1 MNVNTGRGRF
11 ALLWFIGLTYLMLG
25 STAAHAQ
32 RTENV
37 CPANPVQPRPASFAP
52 GGLILTTFDRASLW
66 ILDVERGAR
75 YPLPESRPCGP
86 NCHLSPDARWF
97 AYPVPP
103 DDPPED
109 EVNSLKIPRP
119 MFMKMRLD
127 GSQATLIAR
136 DATDVFWWSDDTLI
150 VWEGN
155 NAYLQADEALDP
167 TQTNTPERTTLDAR
181 GVISVQPGGSWAL
194 VSQYVGEQSSDEAF
208 DRALVNLDVR
218 ALSPEAALSVLLGA
232 DVPYYN
238 SAGWSPDGHWLA
250 YVGALTVDDAPA
262 AEIFTIQPGHTAP
275 TQRTNF
281 SEGGHLMRIGGQT
294 ATGGLSWSPDST
306 RVAFWAMPR
315 GEDDPVN
322 EAGDAV
328 LHVLDVI
335 SGELRIYCGYSTPDH
350 LPNPPRLVWSPDS
363 THVAFGGNLPDDV
376 RGVVLLALNVEEG
389 IFIELSAGLYPAL
402 GSADVI
408 AWGLRP

>member
-1 MNVNTGRGRF
+1 MKTGRGRS
-11 ALLWFIGLTYLMLG
+11 ALLWFILLMVLMLG
-25 STAAHAQ
+25 GVSAHAQ
-32 RTENV
+32 HVQNV
-37 CPANPVQPRPASFAP
+37 CPTNPVQPRPASFAS

-75 YPLPESRPCGP
+75 YPLPGSRPCGP
-86 NCHLSPDARWF
+86 NCHLSPDALWF

-109 EVNSLKIPRP
+109 EVDSLKFPQP

-150 VWEGN
+150 VWEGS
-155 NAYLQADEALDP
+155 NAYLQPDEALVP
-167 TQTNTPERTTLDAR
+167 TETTPPERITLDAR

-194 VSQYVGEQSSDEAF
+194 ISRYIGTQPTDEAF
-208 DRALVNLDVR
+208 DRALVNLDIR
-218 ALSPEAALSVLLGA
+218 ALSPEAALSVSLGA

-238 SAGWSPDGHWLA
+238 SAGWSPDGRWLA
-250 YVGALTVDDAPA
+250 YVGALSVDDAPT
-262 AEIFTIQPGHTAP
+262 AEIFTIQPGNSVPA
-275 TQRTNF
+275 QRTAF
-281 SEGGHLMRIGGQT
+281 AEGGEPMRIGGQT
-294 ATGGLSWSPDST
+294 AAGGLSWSPDST
-306 RVAFWAMPR
+306 RVAFWAMLR
-315 GEDDPVN
+315 GENDPVN
-322 EAGDAV
+322 EAGEAV
-328 LHVLDVI
+328 LHILDVI
-335 SGELRIYCGYSTPDH
+335 SGEIRQYCGYSTPDH

-363 THVAFGGNLPDDV
+363 THVAFGGNLQDDE
-376 RGVVLLALNVEEG
+376 RGVILLALNVEEG
-389 IFIELSAGLYPAL
+389 VFIELSAGLYPAL